1 MIPMAGWRVVETLRL
16 TVRNPVCSGWEHAVK
31 RALRQIDGVEGV
43 TASYKANLVGIR
55 FDTTRVT
62 VAALKE
68 HVESLGYDVVMCG

>member
-1 MIPMAGWRVVETLRL
+1 VETLCL
-16 TVRNPVCSGWEHAVK
+16 TVRNPVCSGWEHALK

-55 FDTTRVT
+55 FDPTRVT

-68 HVESLGYDVVMCG
+68 HVESLGYDVVRCG